1 MAENQEFINLSSI
14 NINDTFVPTVQA
26 AGTECELRIISFLAN
41 KDKNGNDYIM
51 PFFEVADDPYS
62 KEFGDYIPLPHD
74 GMTPKQANESKLKLQ
89 GFSAAFD
96 IDLSG
101 TLDIKNDI
109 IGKTGYAI
117 LGVGKDQD
125 GNPTNKISKYVRGA

>member
-1 MAENQEFINLSSI
+1 M
-14 NINDTFVPTVQA
+14 
-26 AGTECELRIISFLAN
+26 
-41 KDKNGNDYIM
+41 
-51 PFFEVADDPYS
+51 
-62 KEFGDYIPLPHD
+62 PLPHD